1 MTATTLGPN
10 PRPTPPSASAGRTR
24 RRSWRYA
31 DDGRRDLRLDLL
43 RGYALAAMSVNHLG
57 LSTSL
62 FHRVSG
68 QSSFLISAAE
78 AFLFISGYT
87 IGWISVG
94 RPPGENESRLWGR
107 TWVLYLATT
116 GVTLGMILV
125 ALHTDLALWAGFE
138 AGEVGGPF
146 DAIGQAATLRLAVGG
161 VDILVAYILFLLATI
176 PAIRAIER
184 GRSLQVGAV
193 VAGAYA
199 LSQLAGPETMTL
211 GFASFR
217 AVVANAPLFL
227 GGLLL
232 GYHRSAIADAWRRV
246 PRRRLLDAAS
256 VVVAVG
262 LGVLHARGWQDWPAL
277 GDLVTAGNP
286 EEPLWVRESELPFWP
301 LLVVGLYL
309 RVGWL
314 LADRLWVPL
323 RRLLGP
329 VLLPLGQASLF
340 TFVAHLVAIPAFLNI
355 PGFPLDEDVS
365 AVAATAWVG
374 AYLAAIL
381 GAVHLRR
388 LVLTWLRAGTPGRE
402 WLRAHGPAVAVAV
415 LAIGLVASTDPSG
428 QAGSWGGWGLEDGEF
443 EDGDADDRDVE
454 ERELDGVDDGFDEGE
469 EARAS
474 VRA

>member
-1 MTATTLGPN
+1 MTTTT
-10 PRPTPPSASAGRTR
+10 PRPTSPGRPGR
-24 RRSWRYA
+24 RQWRYA
-31 DDGRRDLRLDLL
+31 DGGRRDLRLDLL

-57 LSTSL
+57 LSNSL

-94 RPPGENESRLWGR
+94 RPPGDNEARLWSR

-138 AGEVGGPF
+138 AGDFAGPF

-184 GRSLQVGAV
+184 GRSVQVAV
-193 VAGAYA
+193 AVGGAYA
-199 LSQLAGPETMTL
+199 LSQLASPEAMVL

-217 AVVANAPLFL
+217 AVIANAPLFL

-232 GYHRSAIADAWRRV
+232 GYHRSAIAEAWRRI
-246 PRRRLLDAAS
+246 PGRRLADG
-256 VVVAVG
+256 VAVVLAVV
-262 LGVLHARGWQDWPAL
+262 LGVLHARGWQDWPAI
-277 GDLVTAGNP
+277 GDLLTAGNP
-286 EEPLWVRESELPFWP
+286 EEPLWVRESELPVWP

-314 LADRLWVPL
+314 IADRLWEPL
-323 RRLLGP
+323 RRTVGP

-340 TFVAHLVAIPAFLNI
+340 TFVAHLVAIPVFLNL

-365 AVAATAWVG
+365 APAATAWVG

-381 GAVHLRR
+381 AAVHVRR
-388 LVLTWLRAGTPGRE
+388 AVLGWLRAGSPGRE
-402 WLRAHGPAVAVAV
+402 WLRSRGPAVAVAA
-415 LAIGLVASTDPSG
+415 LAVAVIVSTDPSG
-428 QAGSWGGWGLEDGEF
+428 QAGAWGGSELDDGEEFEDREFDDELEDGGF
-443 EDGDADDRDVE
+443 EDGGFEDE
-454 ERELDGVDDGFDEGE
+454 EGAAQPTSSGISRL
-469 EARAS
+469 RRS
-474 VRA
+474 T